1 MTQPSTTANSVSKI
15 TRVGKTD
22 AVIRTV
28 ETGDFSLAVETWKTA
43 FGFTD
48 EERWKKFAFEV
59 SDYAVGAFID
69 DYPHALATVIMFDA
83 NFNGCTIKCG
93 GIAGVA
99 CSPPMRKKGLVRAVL
114 KEILDR
120 LNEQKVEISALWPFS
135 YPFYEKMGYSV
146 TDLQY
151 EVTQK
156 IDAIATV
163 GDSSKFKPVKL
174 DDYETLMPIHQRWS
188 KKYNLSLERTSQRWQ
203 RQLTRPERHFVLYLH
218 EDGYMLW
225 NLQDPEKRTLE
236 VVEWAYLT
244 EQAFHDGLALIKNCG
259 QLAFDNAKWV
269 MSDLDPL
276 LRLGVSYPPAKINV
290 RHGMMTRVVNTEA
303 FFNNTGLQEQSIEIC
318 DPMEISG
325 SARVEGDRRP
335 GPGEVIQVATG
346 FINPSGHVPEA
357 LYKAAANAKTFS
369 IEQY

>member
-1 MTQPSTTANSVSKI
+1 MTQPSTAANLASKS
-15 TRVGKTD
+15 TRAGKTD

-48 EERWKKFAFEV
+48 EERWKRFAFEV

-83 NFNGCTIKCG
+83 NYNGRVIKCG

-114 KEILDR
+114 KEVLSR
-120 LNEQKVEISALWPFS
+120 LNEHKVEISALWPFS
-135 YPFYEKMGYSV
+135 YPFYEKMGYSL

-151 EVTQK
+151 EVTQN

-174 DDYETLMPIHQRWS
+174 DDYEALLPLHQRWT
-188 KKYNLSLERTSQRWQ
+188 KNFNLSLERNSNRWQ
-203 RQLTRPERHFVLYLH
+203 RQLTRPERQYVLYQH
-218 EDGYMLW
+218 DDGYMIW

-236 VVEWAYLT
+236 VVEWSYMT
-244 EQAFHDGLALIKNCG
+244 DQAFHDGLALIKNCG
-259 QLAFDNAKWV
+259 QLAFDSAKWV
-269 MSDLDPL
+269 MSDLAPL
-276 LRLGVSYPPAKINV
+276 LALGVSYPPAKVNV
-290 RHGMMTRVVNTEA
+290 RHGMMSRVVNREA
-303 FFNNTGLQEQSIEIC
+303 FFNNSGLNAHQVDIC
-318 DPMEISG
+318 DPMEITG
-325 SARVEGDRRP
+325 TARTEGDRRP
-335 GPGEVIQVATG
+335 GPGEVMQIAAG
-346 FINPSGHVPEA
+346 LLKPSEKLTQA
-357 LYKAAANAKTFS
+357 LYRAAADVPTFS